1 MIVRRGLVHV
11 FSCLTSKTGNV
22 VSPVSL
28 GQRRELTRVDALD
41 RMATHEELENMLKM
55 KELRET

>member
-1 MIVRRGLVHV
+1 M
-11 FSCLTSKTGNV
+11 
-22 VSPVSL
+22 SPVSL

-41 RMATHEELENMLKM
+41 RIATHEELENMLIM